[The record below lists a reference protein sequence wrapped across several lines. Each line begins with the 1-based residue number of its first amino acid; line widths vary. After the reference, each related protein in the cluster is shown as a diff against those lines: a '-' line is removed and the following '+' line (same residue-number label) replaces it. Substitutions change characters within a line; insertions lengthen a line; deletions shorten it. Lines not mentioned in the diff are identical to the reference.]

1 MFYFV
6 CATGTYAI
14 VILHRRNNMQR
25 VRRKKKNSTT
35 NFRHPPLCKVALY
48 TPRKSTINTPFV
60 SPFPLPHVSY
70 IIGLIAGSLHGQ
82 ATSKQLSVISSL
94 TRHIRK
100 CIAAER
106 QQMHHMYSSPS
117 SSREE
122 TAQETTRV
130 KPVVC
135 VFTKSSP
142 HHLSSPPTL
151 RKTEHVPSPFP
162 TRNLVRKPLQQA
174 ACAWYML
181 PTASPPPTP
190 IDSSSAPKATT
201 LQHQRRLPTHP
212 LTQPPE
218 HNTPYVYHPRPA
230 RQSRWS
236 PCPAPARLQT
246 AKRAEA
252 EPITVRR
259 SFPFPRPPTSHPV
272 AHAYVTHSHPGVCAA
287 VAIKEAALERSLK

>member
-1 MFYFV
+1 
-6 CATGTYAI
+6 
-14 VILHRRNNMQR
+14 
-25 VRRKKKNSTT
+25 
-35 NFRHPPLCKVALY
+35 
-48 TPRKSTINTPFV
+48 
-60 SPFPLPHVSY
+60 
-70 IIGLIAGSLHGQ
+70 
-82 ATSKQLSVISSL
+82 
-94 TRHIRK
+94 
-100 CIAAER
+100 
-106 QQMHHMYSSPS
+106 MHHMYSSPS

-218 HNTPYVYHPRPA
+218 HKTPP
-230 RQSRWS
+230 QTS
-236 PCPAPARLQT
+236 PT
-246 AKRAEA
+246 EHA
-252 EPITVRR
+252 EPLPR
-259 SFPFPRPPTSHPV
+259 SRPTPNGKESRSRTNYCKALFPFPSPSHLPPSGTCVRNTLPPRRVCSSRHKRSSSRKESENSLWHHKLEPPRPLAWT
-272 AHAYVTHSHPGVCAA
+272 AA
-287 VAIKEAALERSLK
+287 